1 VQTIGH
7 RGAHILSAMTPSPSP
22 PTSARRVVVSTSLE
36 QRTYDALCHEAASR
50 DCSLPD
56 LLRHRLY
63 GSSPLSS
70 RRPGHE
76 SDLRVRDLL
85 LLCAALLTQPRRGAS
100 SAASSCAQCDVP
112 YRPLAICTPAHRQA
126 GQRPGRRPLARTTVT
141 TKMRARL
148 DLRAQQS
155 GMTLTGYLRHLYG
168 HDAKIR
174 AVDFLPALDHV
185 AASEVLGRLTWCAG
199 ALSDPSLCQTCWQ
212 RMSDHLQRVLLL
224 TPSWPERRELEAV
237 IHALV

>member
-36 QRTYDALCHEAASR
+36 QHTYDALCREAASY

-56 LLRHRLY
+56 FLRHRLY
-63 GSSPLSS
+63 GRPPLSS
-70 RRPGHE
+70 RRPGHD
-76 SDLRVRDLL
+76 SDLRVRDLM
-85 LLCAALLTQPRRGAS
+85 LLCAALLTRRRCG
-100 SAASSCAQCDVP
+100 ASSCAQCEVP

-155 GMTLTGYLRHLYG
+155 EMTLAGYLRHRYG

-174 AVDFLPALDHV
+174 AVDFLPALDHG

-199 ALSDPSLCQTCWQ
+199 ALSDSSLCQTCWQ

-224 TPSWPERRELEAV
+224 TPCWPERRELEAV